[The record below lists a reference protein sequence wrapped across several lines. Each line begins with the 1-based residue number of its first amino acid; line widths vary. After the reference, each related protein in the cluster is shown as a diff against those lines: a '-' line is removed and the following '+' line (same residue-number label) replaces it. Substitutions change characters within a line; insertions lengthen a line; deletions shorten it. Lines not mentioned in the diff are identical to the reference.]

1 MVHHA
6 VKEAKIKRCIGECI
20 NEPLPE
26 EAQVFWQ
33 KAEIEKNH
41 EFIRY
46 VIPKG
51 KSLDGYTHKDI
62 TLLMNHI
69 NSIKR
74 PRLDNRCPYELVSKD
89 DKDMMWLMELMG
101 MDTIPADDVH
111 LNQRLLT
118 R

>member
-1 MVHHA
+1 MA
-6 VKEAKIKRCIGECI
+6 S
-20 NEPLPE
+20 
-26 EAQVFWQ
+26 WQ

-51 KSLDGYTHKDI
+51 KSLDGYNHNDI
-62 TLLMNHI
+62 KLLMNHI
-69 NSIKR
+69 NSVKR
-74 PRLDNRCPYELVSKD
+74 PGLDFRCPYELVSKD
-89 DKDMMWLMELMG
+89 DNDMKWLMELMG

-111 LNQRLLT
+111 LNPSLLT